1 MHVGKVTKTSAVLSR
16 CAIPVGTLIRSERCT
31 DDQWARAL
39 AAIDISDDLMSCA
52 KEVSAAVEG
61 LVQEVE
67 NERIDLAR
75 FRRMADR
82 ETVEE
87 ESEVCW

>member
-16 CAIPVGTLIRSERCT
+16 CSIPVGTLIRSERCT

-75 FRRMADR
+75 FRRMAER

>member
-16 CAIPVGTLIRSERCT
+16 SAIPVGTLIRSDSCT

-39 AAIDISDDLMSCA
+39 AAIDVSDDLMSCA

-67 NERIDLAR
+67 NERIDVAR
-75 FRRMADR
+75 FRRLADR

>member
-16 CAIPVGTLIRSERCT
+16 CAIPVGTLIRSDRCT

-39 AAIDISDDLMSCA
+39 AAIDVSGELMRCA

-67 NERIDLAR
+67 NERIDVAR
-75 FRRMADR
+75 FSRLADR